1 MVVLSSCSHAGA
13 INVLE
18 HSRRLTGVQHV
29 HAFVGGMHL
38 TGGLFEPIIPQTIEA
53 LSSLAPDVLIPG
65 HCTGWRAMGM
75 VLTRFPNRNVPSNV
89 GTRLHFVG
97 TPVTESANS
106 IESP

>member
-38 TGGLFEPIIPQTIEA
+38 TGGLFESIIPRTIEA
-53 LSSLAPDVLIPG
+53 LSSIAPDVVVPG
-65 HCTGWRAMGM
+65 HCTGWRAMGG
-75 VLTRFPNRNVPSNV
+75 VLTRLPNQYVQSNV

-97 TPVTESANS
+97 APVTESTN
-106 IESP
+106 PFDLC